1 MKILYLL
8 RHAKSSSEDPE
19 LKDFERPLA
28 ARGAKDVP
36 VMAARFQDRGKEVDC
51 IISSS
56 ANRAKTTARLFAES
70 IGYDVES
77 IISNTELYFAG
88 ISMFLKTASH
98 VNDSC
103 ASAMLVGHNP
113 AVTDFVNE
121 MTNADN
127 TDIENVPTCGLIEL
141 HLSIDSWADINT
153 GGAILEDFDYPKK
166 VV

>member
-1 MKILYLL
+1 MKTLYLL
-8 RHAKSSSEDPE
+8 RHAKSSWEDPE
-19 LKDFERPLA
+19 LKDIERPLA
-28 ARGAKDVP
+28 ARGTKDVP

-56 ANRAKTTARLFAES
+56 ANRAKSTARLFAES

-113 AVTDFVNE
+113 TITDFVNE
-121 MTNADN
+121 MTN